1 MIKDKIKKLR
11 LDMKLT
17 QRELAE
23 KINVSPNTI
32 TNYESGYRTPEF
44 ETLVKMADIFDVS
57 TDYLL
62 GRTESKISTTHEKG
76 NDNEYYKYLEKEY
89 WDLIT
94 KLNVVEIKVLKS
106 IVDSGFSLL
115 DINNALKELLEKK
128 ERNP

>member
-1 MIKDKIKKLR
+1 MLEKRIKELR
-11 LDMKLT
+11 TNANLT
-17 QRELAE
+17 QKELGD
-23 KINVSPNTI
+23 IVNVANNTI
-32 TNYESGYRTPEF
+32 ANYESGYRTPDY
-44 ETLVKMADIFDVS
+44 ETLCKMADYFDVS
-57 TDYLL
+57 VDYLL
-62 GRTESKISTTHEKG
+62 GRKSKKPATTEKG